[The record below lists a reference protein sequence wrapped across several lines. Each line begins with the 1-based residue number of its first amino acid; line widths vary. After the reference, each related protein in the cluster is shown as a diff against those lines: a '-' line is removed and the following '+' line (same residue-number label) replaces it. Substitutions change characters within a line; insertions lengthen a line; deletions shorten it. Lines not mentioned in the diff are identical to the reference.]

1 MGPKLFA
8 YVDKK
13 GRPLTVTILQLL
25 FGCLAF
31 INLDTNGG
39 GNIFNWLLALSG
51 LSSFFG
57 GGATPQRS
65 PSPAPELPIRSHSL
79 EQEEADETRRLLQV
93 NTTGVVLT
101 VFSADVD
108 VTLDERM
115 RKELLRAT
123 KKNAPQRMKYE
134 LIYVRMTRDSKWI
147 GSRY

>member
-1 MGPKLFA
+1 MQWVYAAGSS
-8 YVDKK
+8 
-13 GRPLTVTILQLL
+13 TVAKRRLL
-25 FGCLAF
+25 SPAARETRKAVASGFF
-31 INLDTNGG
+31 
-39 GNIFNWLLALSG
+39 SG

-65 PSPAPELPIRSHSL
+65 PSPAPEVPIRSHSL

-134 LIYVRMTRDSKWI
+134 LIYVGLNT
-147 GSRY
+147 Y